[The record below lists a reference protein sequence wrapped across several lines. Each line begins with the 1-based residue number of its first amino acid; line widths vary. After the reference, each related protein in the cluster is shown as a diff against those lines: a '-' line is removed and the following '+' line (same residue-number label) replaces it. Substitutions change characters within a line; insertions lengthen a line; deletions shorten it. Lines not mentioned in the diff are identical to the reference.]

1 MQQLTVKFYLS
12 VQQCNLNLKK
22 VILASDAILASDLS
36 ENLADKNSVIQK
48 RKAKKK

>member
-1 MQQLTVKFYLS
+1 MKFYLS
-12 VQQCNLNLKK
+12 FQQCNLNLKK

-36 ENLADKNSVIQK
+36 ENLADKNFSLMQK